1 MPRQWRRKSCCRE
14 LRQVVEVGAIRSP
27 RVKARMRAPAV
38 VEVQIPPERASRL
51 ADAIV
56 GPQIDLLVFDRTPQP
71 LDKHIVAPGAATIH
85 ADRDPVLQQKPR
97 KGRAGEPAALVG
109 VEYFRP
115 AMPSQ
120 RVTNH
125 FKAKLDLYGDR

>member
-38 VEVQIPPERASRL
+38 VEVQIPPERATRL

-56 GPQIDLLVFDRTPQP
+56 GPQVDLLVFDRTPQP

-85 ADRDPVLQQKPR
+85 ADRDPILQQKS
-97 KGRAGEPAALVG
+97 GEGGAGELTALVG
-109 VEYFRP
+109 VEDLRP
-115 AMPSQ
+115 AVSGQ
-120 RVTNH
+120 CFANRL
-125 FKAKLDLYGDR
+125 KA